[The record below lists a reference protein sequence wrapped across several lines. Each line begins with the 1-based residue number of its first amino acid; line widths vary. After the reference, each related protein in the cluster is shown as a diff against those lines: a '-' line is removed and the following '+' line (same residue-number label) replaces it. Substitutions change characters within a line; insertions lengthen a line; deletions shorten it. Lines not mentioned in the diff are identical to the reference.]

1 VINRP
6 VWIGKWL
13 LLLMLV
19 AGCASPRERFY
30 TLSAVPASAP
40 GNEAGLSVLIAPV
53 AVPEIVDRPQFVVR
67 KTANRI
73 EIAEFDRWAEP
84 LKAGIA
90 RVLAEDLAQELGTP
104 RVAAQAQAISRD
116 ADYRVTFDVFRFDS
130 RLGDGIALEA
140 AWTVRAAKGG
150 RSRIGRSVVQE
161 PVQAAD
167 YEALAAAHSRAL
179 QRYAREIAAA
189 IRALQ

>member
-1 VINRP
+1 
-6 VWIGKWL
+6 
-13 LLLMLV
+13 MLAV
-19 AGCASPRERFY
+19 GCASPRERFY
-30 TLSAVPASAP
+30 TLSAVPATVP
-40 GNEAGLSVLIAPV
+40 GSEAGFSVLIAPV

-104 RVAAQAQAISRD
+104 RVATQANAISLN
-116 ADYRVTFDVFRFDS
+116 ADYRVTFDVVRFDS
-130 RLGDGIALEA
+130 TLGDGIALEA
-140 AWTVRAAKGG
+140 AWMVRAAKGG
-150 RSRIGRSVVQE
+150 NSRIGRSVVQE
-161 PVQAAD
+161 PVQAAG

-179 QRYAREIAAA
+179 QRCAREIAAA
-189 IRALQ
+189 IRALE